1 MRISDWSS
9 DVCSFD
15 LVGGA
20 EQVNVDAART
30 GAIGSGRRSVG
41 GPASDF
47 AERWLAHHLHAMS
60 RKDTEIFRQQLT
72 IARDRSV
79 RVAQV
84 FGAKLVRPRPGR
96 IAALA
101 LGIIGHSL
109 LDRQRTRLT
118 SSH

>member
-47 AERWLAHHLHAMS
+47 AERWPAHHLHAMS
-60 RKDTEIFRQQLT
+60 RTDTEVFRQQLT

-79 RVAQV
+79 RVAQL
-84 FGAKLVRPRPGR
+84 FGAKLVSPRPGR

-101 LGIIGHSL
+101 PATIVRSRLGVGKEGV
-109 LDRQRTRLT
+109 
-118 SSH
+118 